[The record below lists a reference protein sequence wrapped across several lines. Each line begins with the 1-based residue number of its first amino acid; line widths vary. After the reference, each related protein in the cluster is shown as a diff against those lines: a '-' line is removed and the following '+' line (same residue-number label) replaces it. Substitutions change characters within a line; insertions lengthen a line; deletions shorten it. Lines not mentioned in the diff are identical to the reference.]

1 MKRLI
6 DKELLAWKE
15 NKDRKVLLVR
25 GARQVG
31 KTFSIRQLGRSFKY
45 FVEVNFEELKDVR
58 VFFDGS
64 LSPDEIVRNLSIYFS
79 TPIIPSETLLFFD
92 EIQACPNALQSLRF
106 FYEKM
111 RELHVVAAGS
121 LLEFVLS
128 EIASFG
134 VGRIETFF
142 MYPMSFT
149 EFLENSGD
157 EGLSQIIA
165 GASIDR
171 PADEVFHNKILD
183 RLKLF
188 QIIGGMPATVKTYI
202 ETHDFTACQRSTD
215 VLITSIGDDF
225 AKYRKRLPAIK
236 LLETFKSI
244 VMQVGNKFK
253 YSNISNEPA
262 SGYKNA
268 LDLLIRAGL
277 AYKVAH
283 TSARGLP
290 LGAQTDEK
298 KFKVLFF
305 DTGLYQR
312 VLGLDLASYMSSP
325 MTDLINKGIF
335 AELFVGL
342 EMVASEKKYVHPE
355 LYYWHREAKSSNA
368 EVDYVVSVNKEIIPI
383 EVKSSQKGRMR
394 SMQLFLQ
401 ERNATCGIR
410 ISCENF
416 ARYGSIITIPLYA
429 VSRLRELLFPIDAKR
444 HIGDYRSKK

>member
-6 DKELLAWKE
+6 DKELLSWKE
-15 NKDRKVLLVR
+15 NRDRKVLLVR

-31 KTFSIRQLGRSFKY
+31 KTFSIRQLGRTFKY

-58 VFFDGS
+58 IFFDGS
-64 LSPDEIVRNLSIYFS
+64 LSPDEIIRKLSIYFN

-142 MYPMSFT
+142 MYPMTFA

-157 EGLSQIIA
+157 DGLNRVVA
-165 GASIDR
+165 DASVDR
-171 PADEVFHNKILD
+171 PVEEVFHNKLLD

-188 QIIGGMPATVKTYI
+188 QIIGGMPETVKAYV
-202 ETHDFTACQRSTD
+202 ESHDFTACQRSAD
-215 VLITSIGDDF
+215 VLITSINDDF
-225 AKYRKRLPAIK
+225 AKYRKRLPSVK
-236 LLETFKSI
+236 LQETFKSI
-244 VMQVGNKFK
+244 VMQVGTKFK
-253 YSNISNEPA
+253 YSNISAEPS

-277 AYKVAH
+277 AYKVTH
-283 TSARGLP
+283 TSAQGLP
-290 LGAQTDEK
+290 LGAQIDEK

-312 VLGLDLASYMSSP
+312 ILGLDLASYMSSP
-325 MTDLINKGIF
+325 MEELINKGAF

-342 EMVASEKKYVHPE
+342 ELVASEKNYVHPE

-368 EVDYVVSVNKEIIPI
+368 EVDYIVSVNNKIIPI

-401 ERNATCGIR
+401 ERDATYGIR

-416 ARYGSIITIPLYA
+416 ARYDNIVTIPLYA
-429 VSRLRELLFPIDAKR
+429 VSKLREIL
-444 HIGDYRSKK
+444 

>member
-1 MKRLI
+1 MKRSI
-6 DKELLAWKE
+6 DRELLSWKE
-15 NKDRKVLLVR
+15 KRNRKVLLVR

-31 KTFSIRQLGRSFKY
+31 KTFSIRHLGRTFKY
-45 FVEVNFEELKDVR
+45 FVEVNFEELKDVHI
-58 VFFDGS
+58 FFDGA
-64 LSPDEIVRNLSIYFS
+64 LSPDEITRNLSIYFN

-92 EIQACPNALQSLRF
+92 EIQACPNALRSLRF
-106 FYEKM
+106 FHEKM
-111 RELHVVAAGS
+111 MGLHVVAAGS

-142 MYPMSFT
+142 MYPMTFA

-157 EGLSQIIA
+157 EGLNQIIA
-165 GASIDR
+165 DAGLDR
-171 PADEVFHNKILD
+171 PVEEVFHNKLLD

-188 QIIGGMPATVKTYI
+188 QIIGGMPETVKAYV
-202 ETHDFTACQRSTD
+202 EAHDFTACQRSAD
-215 VLITSIGDDF
+215 VLITSINDDF

-236 LLETFKSI
+236 LQETFRSI

-253 YSNISNEPA
+253 YSNISDEPS

-277 AYKVAH
+277 AYKVTH

-290 LGAQTDEK
+290 LGAQIDEK

-325 MTDLINKGIF
+325 MADLINKGAF

-342 EMVASEKKYVHPE
+342 ELVANENNYVHPE
-355 LYYWHREAKSSNA
+355 LYYWHREARSSNA
-368 EVDYVVSVNKEIIPI
+368 EVDYVVSVNNKIIPI

-401 ERNATCGIR
+401 ERNANCGIR

-416 ARYGSIITIPLYA
+416 ARYDNMITIPLYA
-429 VSRLRELLFPIDAKR
+429 VSKLREML
-444 HIGDYRSKK
+444 